1 MENKN
6 AWTIQRT
13 NETWAKID
21 LRPPRA
27 PSNPN
32 IFPTGG
38 EAKKQR
44 QQKVETQEK
53 WQGEQGDNM
62 EIELPTTVDLLQI
75 AGEIGSMEGE
85 VLKKM
90 ANLIKPLQET
100 RANEYS

>member
-1 MENKN
+1 
-6 AWTIQRT
+6 
-13 NETWAKID
+13 
-21 LRPPRA
+21 
-27 PSNPN
+27 
-32 IFPTGG
+32 
-38 EAKKQR
+38 
-44 QQKVETQEK
+44 
-53 WQGEQGDNM
+53 M